1 MDMLSIAGGEPCFH
15 RDGQPPLAMESRFA
29 RPDPPRPAH
38 PRVLATHVAGFDL
51 RADDTPVITNGY
63 DIVALQGERR
73 VKLARRELVESVA
86 VL

>member
-1 MDMLSIAGGEPCFH
+1 MPGAS
-15 RDGQPPLAMESRFA
+15 
-29 RPDPPRPAH
+29 

-63 DIVALQGERR
+63 DIVALQGDRR
-73 VKLARRELVESVA
+73 IKLARRELVESVA